1 MTEPT
6 ATAASRRKTRLF
18 MVGAFAAAIAAYV
31 VTFSVLFIYG
41 VSIVTRL
48 REERSRSTEEA
59 NRQ

>member
-1 MTEPT
+1 M
-6 ATAASRRKTRLF
+6 SGG
-18 MVGAFAAAIAAYV
+18 MVTGGWNFVIAAYV

-48 REERSRSTEEA
+48 REERSRATEEA

>member
-1 MTEPT
+1 M
-6 ATAASRRKTRLF
+6 SGG
-18 MVGAFAAAIAAYV
+18 MVTGGWNFVIAAYV